1 MRDIESR
8 EDLEFLILEFY
19 KKVRE
24 DELLGPFFNSTFTSE
39 EAWNH
44 HYPILIDFWE
54 QNLFGKQIFQ
64 GNPTL
69 AHHGV
74 DKRFN
79 FAIGKEHFDRWV
91 KLWIANI
98 DTYFLGEIVELS
110 KTKLSRLRVGMYEK
124 VLQTRTQ
131 LGKQELPSF
140 SILGTTNNDRK
151 IK

>member
-1 MRDIESR
+1 MRDIETR

-19 KKVRE
+19 KKVRA
-24 DELLGPFFNSTFTSE
+24 DELLGNFFNSTFTTE

-54 QNLFGKQIFQ
+54 QNLFDKQIFQ
-64 GNPTL
+64 GNPTM
-69 AHHGV
+69 AHHSV

-79 FAIGKEHFDRWV
+79 FSIGKEHFDRWV
-91 KLWIANI
+91 ELWIKNI
-98 DTYFLGEIVELS
+98 DTHFSGVKVELS

-124 VLQTRTQ
+124 VLQTRAQ
-131 LGKQELPSF
+131 IGKQNLPTY
-140 SILGTTNNDRK
+140 SILGSTNRDRK